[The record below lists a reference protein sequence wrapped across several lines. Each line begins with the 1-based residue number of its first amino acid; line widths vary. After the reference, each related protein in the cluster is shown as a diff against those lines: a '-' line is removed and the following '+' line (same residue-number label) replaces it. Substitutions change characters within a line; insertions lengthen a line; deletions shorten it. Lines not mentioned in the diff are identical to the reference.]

1 LRMISEAADLIVL
14 GGTVHSLDDESPA
27 PQAFAVRGGRF
38 AYVGSAAGAMAQ
50 RGPATDVLDA
60 RESTVL
66 PGFVDAHLHLTKLGL
81 ALDGVDLTDVHS
93 FEEAVAST
101 AAFARNSREQWILG
115 RGWDENRW
123 SDTSFPAH
131 AALSAAIPDR
141 PVALTRVDGHALLA
155 NARAMQLAGLADST
169 RDPDGGR
176 LLRDASGKLT
186 GVLVDT
192 AQAILY
198 DKIPPPTHERL
209 VEATRAAIAEC
220 NRWGITAVAEP
231 GCGEDV
237 LLAHRELI
245 ERGEYSIRNHAM
257 LHDEPALIEAHL
269 RRGIVDGAHDG
280 RLWVRSV
287 KMYADGA
294 LGSRGA
300 AMLEPYSDDPTN
312 CGLILTPQPRIEA
325 VTEHALRH
333 GFQVCV
339 HAIGDR
345 GNRIVLDAFDGA
357 LRRAG
362 SGDPRLRIEHA
373 QVIALSDIPRFA
385 ALGVIASVQATHA
398 LSDLVWAQA
407 CLGPQRIR
415 GAYAW
420 RALLDSGAP
429 LANGTDA
436 PVESASTPRT
446 FLASISDS
454 DRAMTREEA
463 LASMTIWAA
472 RANFQEKVAG
482 SITPGKY
489 ADFVL
494 VDRDWLRVAPDAIER
509 TEILATYFSGRRVY
523 GAV

>member
-1 LRMISEAADLIVL
+1 MISEAADLIVL
-14 GGTVHSLDDESPA
+14 GGTIHSVDDESPA
-27 PQAFAVRGGRF
+27 PEAFAVRAGRF
-38 AYVGSAAGAMAQ
+38 EYVGSAAGAMAQ

-60 RESTVL
+60 GESTVL
-66 PGFVDAHLHLTKLGL
+66 PGFVDAHLHLTNLGL
-81 ALDGVDLTDVHS
+81 ALDGVDLTDARS
-93 FEEAVAST
+93 FEEVVAT
-101 AAFARNSREQWILG
+101 TVTFARNSREQWIVG

-123 SDTSFPAH
+123 GGAAFPAH

-155 NARAMQLAGLADST
+155 NARAMQMAGLDDST
-169 RDPDGGR
+169 RDSDGGR
-176 LLRDASGKLT
+176 LLRDAAGKLT

-192 AQAILY
+192 AQALLY

-231 GCGEDV
+231 GCGDDV
-237 LLAHRELI
+237 LLAYRELI
-245 ERGEYSIRNHAM
+245 DRGEYSIRNHAM
-257 LHDEPALIEAHL
+257 LHDEPALIEAHM

-280 RLWVRSV
+280 RLSVRAV

-300 AMLEPYSDDPTN
+300 AMLEPYSDDSTN
-312 CGLILTPQPRIEA
+312 RGLILTPQSRIEA
-325 VTEHALRH
+325 VTERALRH

-345 GNRIVLDAFDGA
+345 GNRIVLDAFEAA
-357 LRRAG
+357 LQRAG
-362 SGDPRLRIEHA
+362 SGDPRLRVEHA

-385 ALGVIASVQATHA
+385 TLGVIASVQATHA
-398 LSDLVWAQA
+398 LSDLPWARA
-407 CLGPQRIR
+407 RLGPQRVR

-420 RALLDSGAP
+420 RALLDSGAS

-472 RANFQEKVAG
+472 RANFQDKVAG
-482 SITPGKY
+482 SITAGKY

-494 VDRDWLRVAPDAIER
+494 VDRDWLRVSPDDIER

-523 GAV
+523 GPV